1 MALALSLQETNGSAA
16 DILDSDNEASDAD
29 SDTPPSSPYQGQ
41 LMDMGVSG
49 RYVCLLA
56 HGTHARYVGAV
67 AGGHTVHGTRVRVA
81 CSLRIKLL
89 FNFNHTQGAKPSPAI
104 RIRTSAEPS
113 PAIRIR
119 TPLSMQLVRP
129 VGMLVRVGSTHRP
142 TTTL

>member
-56 HGTHARYVGAV
+56 HGTHARHVGAV
-67 AGGHTVHGTRVRVA
+67 AGGHTAHVCGWRAVSVSHVVQ
-81 CSLRIKLL
+81 LQP
-89 FNFNHTQGAKPSPAI
+89 HAK
-104 RIRTSAEPS
+104 R
-113 PAIRIR
+113 
-119 TPLSMQLVRP
+119 
-129 VGMLVRVGSTHRP
+129 
-142 TTTL
+142 